1 MKYTEDTQF
10 IEYVKQLVGKKIIFK
25 LTDDADD
32 EGLIGTLKQFNNNLI
47 IERDGVELVIAPS
60 ELYDIEEF
68 KEVQNEQ

>member
-1 MKYTEDTQF
+1 MKHTEDTQI

-47 IERDGVELVIAPS
+47 IERDGVELIIEVY
-60 ELYDIEEF
+60 ELYFIEEY
-68 KEVQNEQ
+68 K

>member
-47 IERDGVELVIAPS
+47 IERDGVELIIEVY
-60 ELYDIEEF
+60 ELYFIEEY
-68 KEVQNEQ
+68 K

>member
-1 MKYTEDTQF
+1 MKHTEDTQF

-47 IERDGVELVIAPS
+47 IERDGVELIIEVY
-60 ELYDIEEF
+60 ELYFIEEY
-68 KEVQNEQ
+68 K

>member
-1 MKYTEDTQF
+1 MKYTEDTHF

-68 KEVQNEQ
+68 KEVKNEK